1 MLITQSRLTLC
12 GPMDCS
18 LPGSSVIFPRQEYWS
33 GLPFPSPD
41 DLPDPGIKPSSPT
54 FQADSLP
61 SEPPDCSLQGLL
73 WCMKYIS
80 LPLRTKVLISS
91 DAGNACPDIIVS
103 NSSEIVQVFPGGASS
118 KESTCQCRRRG
129 FHPWFGKIPW
139 RKKWQPSP
147 VSCWENLIDREVWQ
161 ATVHGVTKES
171 DNLTYQKHCNLTSA
185 SAQFCFLNSLTEVML
200 QSTY

>member
-1 MLITQSRLTLC
+1 MLITQSCLTLC

-18 LPGSSVIFPRQEYWS
+18 LPGSSVIFPRQEHWS
-33 GLPFPSPD
+33 GLPFPSPE

-91 DAGNACPDIIVS
+91 DAGNVACLDIIVS

-118 KESTCQCRRRG
+118 KESTCRCRRRG
-129 FHPWFGKIPW
+129 FHPWFGKIP
-139 RKKWQPSP
+139 
-147 VSCWENLIDREVWQ
+147 
-161 ATVHGVTKES
+161 
-171 DNLTYQKHCNLTSA
+171 
-185 SAQFCFLNSLTEVML
+185 
-200 QSTY
+200 